1 MEATVHMLG
10 TYHPKQ
16 IIKLAA
22 DIGFLRT
29 VTLENCNDN
38 SDQFNICVRDIYIDD
53 LGERVF
59 NEIFGER
66 MLDVVVNP
74 CTKNE
79 KVAAFFIQNLKDCTD
94 KLNKLLEKNSSEE
107 F

>member
-1 MEATVHMLG
+1 MEVTVHMLG

-38 SDQFNICVRDIYIDD
+38 SDQFNICVRDRYIDD
-53 LGERVF
+53 LGKDFSMKFLENVCWMLLSINER
-59 NEIFGER
+59 R
-66 MLDVVVNP
+66 MRKWP
-74 CTKNE
+74 HFSYKT
-79 KVAAFFIQNLKDCTD
+79 
-94 KLNKLLEKNSSEE
+94 
-107 F
+107 